1 MLVQL
6 RVGECVLCSR
16 CVAWRAEGQRAQGM
30 EGRRQKALV
39 WCLNGMQAPMQ
50 TAMRVLWYP
59 GIHANSHPST
69 ERPRNSNARHQS
81 IA

>member
-1 MLVQL
+1 MLAQL
-6 RVGECVLCSR
+6 REGEGGHCQR

-39 WCLNGMQAPMQ
+39 WCLQGIQAPIQ

-59 GIHANSHPST
+59 GIHAGSHSST
-69 ERPRNSNARHQS
+69 ERPKNSKARHKS

>member
-6 RVGECVLCSR
+6 RGGGCVLCSR

-39 WCLNGMQAPMQ
+39 WCLNGIYAPIQ

-59 GIHANSHPST
+59 GIHAGSRAGI
-69 ERPRNSNARHQS
+69 ERPKNSNARHKS